1 MKHLQN
7 FHRTPF
13 GKIVLSLLGVL
24 FALYLLLFTPW
35 GNRLM
40 VPVIEKSLSTAFD
53 TSISVE
59 EFALTRNRFHL
70 LFQDEFGNTL
80 STQGGFSLL
89 TLRMYAH
96 YRIEGF
102 QYGGFNPITK
112 AFKTEGSLNGG
123 IASFTIHGNGTILDG
138 NLVYQIELHRF
149 SLATFDLKLDK
160 IAYDPIMQLLDYP
173 SHTDTTLSGEV
184 TLNGF
189 DRRDVSGT
197 VHLRSQTKQFTH
209 TPIIEDSNSSFT
221 LKSLLADQNG
231 HVKAFH
237 TDVELNVSLEHAGI
251 LEQFVGIPLA
261 GALNAQGSIK
271 GDEKLLRL
279 HATSDVAQSDAT
291 IVIEIPD
298 LEPSSI
304 VFDLKHANAQ
314 QTFALFALPSPIT
327 GELSAYS
334 ELNTTTGK
342 LQINILKGAT
352 VPDVL
357 REHYHITQPLIH
369 FDAAVNADL
378 SKKGVHYKGTLK
390 SDLSRLEIDNT
401 TTRDQ
406 MLRDLL
412 KSIPNGSVHR

>member
-1 MKHLQN
+1 MKHIFN
-7 FHRTPF
+7 FHHTIF
-13 GKIVLSLLGVL
+13 GKTVLSMLGVL
-24 FALYLLLFTPW
+24 VAFYLLLFTPW

-40 VPVIEKSLSTAFD
+40 VPVLEKSLSTAFD
-53 TSISVE
+53 TSINVE

-70 LFQDEFGNTL
+70 LFQDELGNTL

-102 QYGGFNPITK
+102 QYGGFNPITQ

-149 SLATFDLKLDK
+149 SLAMFDLKLDK
-160 IAYDPIMQLLDYP
+160 IAYEPIMQLLDNP
-173 SHTDTTLSGEV
+173 SHTDTTISGEV

-209 TPIIEDSNSSFT
+209 TPITEDSNSSFT

-231 HVKAFH
+231 HVRAFH
-237 TDVELNVSLEHAGI
+237 ADVELNVSLEHAGI
-251 LEQFVGIPLA
+251 LEQFVGVPLA

-279 HATSDVAQSDAT
+279 HTVSDVAQSDAS
-291 IVIEIPD
+291 IVVEIPD

-304 VFDLKHANAQ
+304 VFDLKHADAQ
-314 QTFALFALPSPIT
+314 QTFALFALPSPIA
-327 GELSAYS
+327 GELSVYAD
-334 ELNTTTGK
+334 LNSTAGK
-342 LQINILKGAT
+342 LQINLLKGST
-352 VPDVL
+352 IPEVL
-357 REHYHITQPLIH
+357 KQHYHITQPLIH
-369 FDAAVNADL
+369 FDATVNADL
-378 SKKGVHYKGTLK
+378 SKKGVHYKGAFK
-390 SDLSRLEIDNT
+390 SDLSRMEIDNT
-401 TTRDQ
+401 TTHDQ
-406 MLRDLL
+406 MLRELL
-412 KSIPNGSVHR
+412 KNLR